1 VCATQPT
8 RRPRVLLGNLA
19 PMTRLGMARLLAD
32 RGVDVTEESRAS
44 ELPVAAAA
52 IAPDAIVLPMDE
64 GAATEVG
71 RAQAAAP
78 DAKLI
83 LWARDESE
91 MHVYDAG
98 RSVPRRVLAG
108 MPGALLSELENDQR
122 PRGGN

>member
-1 VCATQPT
+1 
-8 RRPRVLLGNLA
+8 
-19 PMTRLGMARLLAD
+19 MTRLGMARLLAD
-32 RGVDVTEESRAS
+32 RGVEVTEESRAS

-52 IAPDAIVLPMDE
+52 LSPDAIVLPMDE
-64 GAATEVG
+64 GGANEVG
-71 RAQAAAP
+71 RARAAAP
-78 DAKLI
+78 GAKLI

-108 MPGALLSELENDQR
+108 MPGALLTELENDQR

>member
-1 VCATQPT
+1 MCATPT
-8 RRPRVLLGNLA
+8 RRRRVLLGNLA

-32 RGVDVTEESRAS
+32 WGVDVTEESRTA

-52 IAPDAIVLPMDE
+52 LAPDAIVLPMD

-108 MPGALLSELENDQR
+108 MPGALLTELENDQR

>member
-1 VCATQPT
+1 VCAAPT

-19 PMTRLGMARLLAD
+19 PMTRLGMARLLTD
-32 RGVDVTEESRAS
+32 RGVDVTEESSAS
-44 ELPVAAAA
+44 ELPVTAAAL
-52 IAPDAIVLPMDE
+52 APDAIVLPLDE
-64 GAATEVG
+64 GAANEVG
-71 RAQAAAP
+71 RARAAAP

>member
-1 VCATQPT
+1 MCATPT
-8 RRPRVLLGNLA
+8 RRRRVLLGNLA

-32 RGVDVTEESRAS
+32 WGVDVTEESRTA

-52 IAPDAIVLPMDE
+52 LAPDAIVLPMD

>member
-1 VCATQPT
+1 VCAAPTQ
-8 RRPRVLLGNLA
+8 RPRVLLGNLA

-32 RGVDVTEESRAS
+32 WGAEVTEESRAS
-44 ELPVAAAA
+44 ELPAAAA
-52 IAPDAIVLPMDE
+52 ALAPDAIVLPLDE
-64 GAATEVG
+64 EVATEVG
-71 RAQAAAP
+71 RARSAAP
-78 DAKLI
+78 GAKLI

-98 RSVPRRVLAG
+98 RSAPRRVSAG

>member
-1 VCATQPT
+1 
-8 RRPRVLLGNLA
+8 VLLGNLA

-32 RGVDVTEESRAS
+32 WGVDVTEESRAA

-52 IAPDAIVLPMDE
+52 LAPDAIVLPMDE

-108 MPGALLSELENDQR
+108 MPGALLTELENDQR